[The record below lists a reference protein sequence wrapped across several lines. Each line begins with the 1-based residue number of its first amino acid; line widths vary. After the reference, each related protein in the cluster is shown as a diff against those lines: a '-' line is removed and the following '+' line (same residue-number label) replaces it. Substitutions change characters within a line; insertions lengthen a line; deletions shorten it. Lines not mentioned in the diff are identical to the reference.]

1 MNRVLSLVIL
11 TTLLLSFAACSSTK
25 PPTNAAVQG
34 NKIIATLKDLS
45 TMYGKKN
52 LPGFMNLIAPGY
64 QDRKEFAASV
74 ESVFSRYDTVQFT
87 VQYTRMFITVADK
100 GMTKAT
106 FNWDS
111 NWETKGGSIQKNSGR
126 ATFVFEPKDGTLF
139 SIDGK
144 NPFIPQ
150 AVEAPKP

>member
-1 MNRVLSLVIL
+1 MKRLFSLVTL
-11 TTLLLSFAACSSTK
+11 TVLLLNFTACSGAK
-25 PPTNAAVQG
+25 PPTAAAVQG
-34 NKIIATLKDLS
+34 NKTIATLKDLS

-52 LPGFMNLIAPGY
+52 LAGFMKLVASDFP
-64 QDRKEFAASV
+64 DRKGFSTAV
-74 ESVFSRYDTVQFT
+74 ESVFSRYNTVQFT

-111 NWETKGGSIQKNSGR
+111 SLEAAGGSIQKNSGR
-126 ATFVFEPKDGTLF
+126 ATFVFEPKEGTLL

-150 AVEAPKP
+150 PVETKK

>member
-1 MNRVLSLVIL
+1 MNRLRSLATLTVLLFSVW
-11 TTLLLSFAACSSTK
+11 ACSSTK
-25 PPTNAAVQG
+25 PPTPAAVQG
-34 NKIIATLKDLS
+34 NKVINTLKDLS
-45 TMYGKKN
+45 TLYGKKS
-52 LPGFMNLIAPGY
+52 PSFMNLIAPGY
-64 QDRKEFAASV
+64 PGRKEFSAAV

-87 VQYTRMFITVADK
+87 VQYTRMYIAIEEK
-100 GMTKAT
+100 GMTKVT

-111 NWETKGGSIQKNSGR
+111 SWETKGGSIQKNSGR
-126 ATFVFEPKDGTLF
+126 ATFVFEPKEGTLL